1 MVEQKKGPNMKSS
14 KKKETM
20 MKELEI
26 QSKTIQP
33 LHKHPILTDTHT
45 FLTIEHITVNYGKIA
60 ALRDLSLQIPAN
72 RVTVL
77 IGPSGCGKSTTMRC
91 LNALVKIDTGRITYE
106 DTEIQDLS
114 ETDLRR
120 SMGYAIQS
128 VGLMPH
134 LNVEENVDLVPRL
147 LGWPKASRS
156 DRVEKLLKL
165 VRLDP
170 EIYSKKYPHELSG
183 GEAQRIGFA
192 RALGADP
199 PMLLMDEPFGAVDPL
214 NREQLQDEFI
224 RIQRK
229 LHKTVV
235 FVTHDMDEAIR
246 LADYLVIMKDG
257 KIVQADIPEKILASP
272 ADEFVERFLG
282 PDRSLQRLTLF
293 TADRCLKE
301 ALSGSEAT
309 AETYL
314 TDYSNRTYWQ
324 VNEQGEPIAG
334 FTRVGEKIIRREV
347 INGSNTVQQY
357 SSLKECVSKILN
369 LGLPSAAVV
378 CEEGRLCGE
387 VRFETIQQISQG

>member
-1 MVEQKKGPNMKSS
+1 MREP
-14 KKKETM
+14 
-20 MKELEI
+20 
-26 QSKTIQP
+26 
-33 LHKHPILTDTHT
+33 HKQEPESTPPKRMHPILPDTHT
-45 FLTIEHITVNYGKIA
+45 FLTVEHIGVKYGKIE
-60 ALRDLSLQIPAN
+60 ALKDVSLEIPAHK
-72 RVTVL
+72 VTVL
-77 IGPSGCGKSTTMRC
+77 IGPSGCGKSTTLRC
-91 LNALVKIDTGRITYE
+91 LNALVRNDSGLIRYE
-106 DTEIQDLS
+106 DPKIEGLTET
-114 ETDLRR
+114 ELRR
-120 SMGYAIQS
+120 NMGYAIQS

-134 LNVEENVDLVPRL
+134 LSVEENVDLVPRL
-147 LGWPKASRS
+147 LGWPKAERGE
-156 DRVEKLLKL
+156 RVEKLLSL

-170 EIYSKKYPHELSG
+170 KIYSKKYPHQLSG

-192 RALGADP
+192 RALGVDP

-214 NREQLQDEFI
+214 NREQLQNEFI

-246 LADYLVIMKDG
+246 LADFLVIMKDG
-257 KIVQADIPEKILASP
+257 MIVQADTPERVLAAP

-293 TADRCLKE
+293 TADRALEE
-301 ALSGSEAT
+301 ALSGTEERTTSH
-309 AETYL
+309 L
-314 TDYSNRTYWQ
+314 DDCSNRTYWQ
-324 VNEQGEPIAG
+324 VNAQGEPIFG
-334 FTRVGEKIIRREV
+334 SIQVGGKTIRRA
-347 INGSNTVQQY
+347 INGSHTVQQY

>member
-1 MVEQKKGPNMKSS
+1 MDDQKKGKQ
-14 KKKETM
+14 
-20 MKELEI
+20 MKEFQKQEPETTRP
-26 QSKTIQP
+26 Q
-33 LHKHPILTDTHT
+33 HKHPILTDTHT
-45 FLTIEHITVNYGKIA
+45 FLTVEHLVVRYGKIE
-60 ALRDLSLQIPAN
+60 ALQDVSLQIPAN

-77 IGPSGCGKSTTMRC
+77 IGPSGCGKSTTLRC
-91 LNALVKIDTGRITYE
+91 LNGLVKIDKGTIAYE
-106 DTEIQDLS
+106 DAEIEGLS

-120 SMGYAIQS
+120 NMGYAIQS

-134 LNVEENVDLVPRL
+134 LSVEENVDLVPRL
-147 LGWPKASRS
+147 LGWPKSERKQ
-156 DRVEKLLKL
+156 RVEKLLKL

-170 EIYSKKYPHELSG
+170 KIYSKKYPHELSG

-257 KIVQADIPEKILASP
+257 KIVQADTPERVLASP
-272 ADEFVERFLG
+272 SDEFVERFLG

-293 TADRCLKE
+293 TADRCLE
-301 ALSGSEAT
+301 ETLSGTDTDAT
-309 AETYL
+309 TYL
-314 TDYSNRTYWQ
+314 DAHSKRTYWQ
-324 VNEQGEPIAG
+324 VNEQGEPVAG
-334 FTRVGEKIIRREV
+334 FTRVGEKIIKRAIV
-347 INGSNTVQQY
+347 NGSNTVQQY

>member
-1 MVEQKKGPNMKSS
+1 M
-14 KKKETM
+14 
-20 MKELEI
+20 
-26 QSKTIQP
+26 QS
-33 LHKHPILTDTHT
+33 LHKHPILTDTHI
-45 FLTIEHITVNYGKIA
+45 FLQVEHIAVNYGEIA
-60 ALRDLSLQIPAN
+60 ALSDVSLQIPAN

-77 IGPSGCGKSTTMRC
+77 IGPSGCGKSTTLRC
-91 LNALVKIDTGRITYE
+91 LNALVKIDKGSITYE
-106 DTEIQDLS
+106 DEGIQDLS

-134 LNVEENVDLVPRL
+134 LSVEENVDLVPRL
-147 LGWPKASRS
+147 LGWPKASRPE
-156 DRVEKLLKL
+156 RVEKLLRL

-170 EIYSKKYPHELSG
+170 KIYSKKYPHELSG
-183 GEAQRIGFA
+183 GEAQRVGFA

-257 KIVQADIPEKILASP
+257 KIVQADVPQRILAEP
-272 ADEFVERFLG
+272 ADEFVVRFLG

-293 TADRCLKE
+293 TADKCMEKTV
-301 ALSGSEAT
+301 SGHGEN

-314 TDYSNRTYWQ
+314 DSCSNCTYWQ

-334 FTRVGEKIIRREV
+334 YARVGEKIIRRAIV
-347 INGSNTVQQY
+347 NGSHTVQQY
-357 SSLKECVSKILN
+357 ASLKECVSKILN

-378 CEEGRLCGE
+378 CEEGSLCGE
-387 VRFETIQQISQG
+387 VRFETIQKISQG

>member
-1 MVEQKKGPNMKSS
+1 MREPKKQ
-14 KKKETM
+14 ETETKQAHTM
-20 MKELEI
+20 
-26 QSKTIQP
+26 
-33 LHKHPILTDTHT
+33 HPILTDTHT
-45 FLTIEHITVNYGKIA
+45 FLTVENIGVKYGKIE
-60 ALRDLSLQIPAN
+60 ALQDVSIQIPAN

-77 IGPSGCGKSTTMRC
+77 IGPSGCGKSTTLRC
-91 LNALVKIDTGRITYE
+91 LNALVRNDTGIIRYE
-106 DTEIQDLS
+106 DPDIEGLTET
-114 ETDLRR
+114 ELRR
-120 SMGYAIQS
+120 NMGYAIQS

-147 LGWPKASRS
+147 LGWPRS
-156 DRVEKLLKL
+156 ERAQRVEKLLKL

-170 EIYSKKYPHELSG
+170 KVYSKKYPHELSG

-214 NREQLQDEFI
+214 NREQLQNEFI

-235 FVTHDMDEAIR
+235 FVTHDLDEAIR

-257 KIVQADIPEKILASP
+257 KIVQADTPERVLAAP
-272 ADEFVERFLG
+272 LDEFVERFLG

-293 TADRCLKE
+293 TADRAMEE
-301 ALSGSEAT
+301 ALSGTEEGAASH
-309 AETYL
+309 L
-314 TDYSNRTYWQ
+314 DDCSKQTYWQ
-324 VNEQGEPIAG
+324 VNAQGEPIFG
-334 FTRVGEKIIRREV
+334 YTQVGGKIIRRAIV
-347 INGSNTVQQY
+347 NGTHTVQQY

>member
-1 MVEQKKGPNMKSS
+1 MVEQKEGTTTMQA
-14 KKKETM
+14 KE
-20 MKELEI
+20 
-26 QSKTIQP
+26 S
-33 LHKHPILTDTHT
+33 HPVLTNTHT
-45 FLTIEHITVNYGKIA
+45 FLSIEHIGVNYGKIV
-60 ALRDLSLQIPAN
+60 ALEDVTLAFPAN

-77 IGPSGCGKSTTMRC
+77 IGPSGCGKSTTLRC
-91 LNALVKIDTGRITYE
+91 LNALVKIDKGSITYE
-106 DTEIQDLS
+106 DAGIQGLS

-120 SMGYAIQS
+120 NMGYAIQS

-134 LNVEENVDLVPRL
+134 LTVEENVDLVPRL
-147 LGWPKASRS
+147 LGWPKASRTE
-156 DRVEKLLKL
+156 RVEKLLNL
-165 VRLDP
+165 VRLEP

-229 LHKTVV
+229 LLKTVV
-235 FVTHDMDEAIR
+235 FVTHDMSEAVR

-257 KIVQADIPEKILASP
+257 KIVQADIPERILAAP
-272 ADEFVERFLG
+272 ANEFVERFLG

-293 TADRCLKE
+293 TADRMMKKV
-301 ALSGSEAT
+301 LSGTEET
-309 AETYL
+309 AREYL
-314 TDYSNRTYWQ
+314 DTHSNRTYWQ
-324 VNEQGEPIAG
+324 IDTQGKPIAG
-334 FTRVGEKIIRREV
+334 FTRVGEEIIRRP
-347 INGSNTVQQY
+347 IANGSDTVQQY

-369 LGLPSAAVV
+369 SRLPSAAVV

>member
-1 MVEQKKGPNMKSS
+1 
-14 KKKETM
+14 
-20 MKELEI
+20 
-26 QSKTIQP
+26 
-33 LHKHPILTDTHT
+33 
-45 FLTIEHITVNYGKIA
+45 
-60 ALRDLSLQIPAN
+60 
-72 RVTVL
+72 
-77 IGPSGCGKSTTMRC
+77 
-91 LNALVKIDTGRITYE
+91 
-106 DTEIQDLS
+106 
-114 ETDLRR
+114 
-120 SMGYAIQS
+120 MGYAIQS

-134 LNVEENVDLVPRL
+134 LSVEENVDLVPRL

-156 DRVEKLLKL
+156 ERVEKLLRL
-165 VRLDP
+165 VRLEP

-257 KIVQADIPEKILASP
+257 KIVQADIPERILASP

-293 TADRCLKE
+293 TADRWMQM
-301 ALSGSEAT
+301 ALSGTEDEAKQ
-309 AETYL
+309 YL
-314 TDYSNRTYWQ
+314 DGCSNLTYWQ
-324 VNEQGEPIAG
+324 VNTKGEPLAG
-334 FTRVGEKIIRREV
+334 YTRVGDTIIRRAV
-347 INGSNTVQQY
+347 VKGSGTVQQY
-357 SSLKECVSKILN
+357 SSLKECVSKILS

-378 CEEGRLCGE
+378 CEEGKLCGE

>member
-1 MVEQKKGPNMKSS
+1 MDDQKKGKQMR
-14 KKKETM
+14 ETQRHGP
-20 MKELEI
+20 ETTVSN
-26 QSKTIQP
+26 Q
-33 LHKHPILTDTHT
+33 KHPIITGAHT
-45 FLTIEHITVNYGKIA
+45 FLSVEHLGVKYGKIE
-60 ALRDLSLQIPAN
+60 ALQDVTLQIPAN

-77 IGPSGCGKSTTMRC
+77 IGPSGCGKSTTLRC
-91 LNALVKIDTGRITYE
+91 LNGLVRNDKGIIRYQDS
-106 DTEIQDLS
+106 EIQGLS
-114 ETDLRR
+114 VTDLRR
-120 SMGYAIQS
+120 NMGYAIQS

-134 LNVEENVDLVPRL
+134 LTVEENVDLVPRL
-147 LGWPKASRS
+147 LGWPKSERGE
-156 DRVEKLLKL
+156 RVEKLLKL

-170 EIYSKKYPHELSG
+170 RIYRKKYPHELSG

-214 NREQLQDEFI
+214 TREQLQDEFI

-257 KIVQADIPEKILASP
+257 KIVQADTPERVLAAP

-282 PDRSLQRLTLF
+282 PGRSLQRLTLF
-293 TADRCLKE
+293 TADRCLEE
-301 ALSGSEAT
+301 AFSGTGDKAGE
-309 AETYL
+309 YL
-314 TDYSNRTYWQ
+314 DDCSKRTYWQ
-324 VNEQGEPIAG
+324 VNEQGEPVAG
-334 FTRVGEKIIRREV
+334 FTRVGEKILRRLV
-347 INGSNTVQQY
+347 VNGSNTVQQY

-378 CEEGRLCGE
+378 CEEGKLCGE

>member
-1 MVEQKKGPNMKSS
+1 
-14 KKKETM
+14 
-20 MKELEI
+20 MKE
-26 QSKTIQP
+26 K
-33 LHKHPILTDTHT
+33 HKHPILHDTHT
-45 FLTIEHITVNYGKIA
+45 FLTAEHLEVYYGDIV
-60 ALRDLSLQIPAN
+60 ALSDVTLAIPAN

-77 IGPSGCGKSTTMRC
+77 IGPSGCGKSTTLRC
-91 LNALVKIDTGRITYE
+91 INALVKLDGGSIKYE
-106 DTEIQDLS
+106 DEAIQGLD

-134 LNVEENVDLVPRL
+134 LTVEENVDLVPRL
-147 LGWPKASRS
+147 LGWPKASRGE
-156 DRVEKLLKL
+156 RVEKLLSL
-165 VRLDP
+165 VRLEP

-224 RIQRK
+224 RIQRQLK
-229 LHKTVV
+229 KTVI

-257 KIVQADIPEKILASP
+257 KIVQADTPERILSHP
-272 ADEFVERFLG
+272 HDEFVQRFLG
-282 PDRSLQRLTLF
+282 PDRALQLLTLF
-293 TADRCLKE
+293 TADQWME
-301 ALSGSEAT
+301 DALSGADEGT
-309 AETYL
+309 ETTL
-314 TDYSNRTYWQ
+314 EECINQTYWQ
-324 VNEQGEPIAG
+324 LNAQGEPIAG
-334 FTRVGEKIIRREV
+334 YARAGERVIKRSITHASHI
-347 INGSNTVQQY
+347 VQQY

-378 CEEGRLCGE
+378 DGDGRLCGE
-387 VRFETIQQISQG
+387 VRFETIQKISRG

>member
-1 MVEQKKGPNMKSS
+1 MDEQKRGKQMREDHMHEAEMQ
-14 KKKETM
+14 KKPT
-20 MKELEI
+20 
-26 QSKTIQP
+26 
-33 LHKHPILTDTHT
+33 HPILTDTHT
-45 FLTIEHITVNYGKIA
+45 FLSIEHIAVNYGKIA
-60 ALRDLSLQIPAN
+60 ALQDVSLQIPAN
-72 RVTVL
+72 KVTVL
-77 IGPSGCGKSTTMRC
+77 IGPSGCGKSTTLRC
-91 LNALVKIDTGRITYE
+91 LNALVRNDKGIIRYE
-106 DTEIQDLS
+106 DAKIEGLS

-120 SMGYAIQS
+120 NMGYAIQS

-147 LGWPKASRS
+147 LGWSKASRS
-156 DRVEKLLKL
+156 ERVGKLLKL
-165 VRLDP
+165 VRLKP

-214 NREQLQDEFI
+214 NRVQLQDEFV

-235 FVTHDMDEAIR
+235 FVTHDLDEAIR

-257 KIVQADIPEKILASP
+257 RIVQADTPERILASP
-272 ADEFVERFLG
+272 ADEFVELFLG

-293 TADRCLKE
+293 TADRCLEE
-301 ALSGSEAT
+301 ALSGNEDNAPD
-309 AETYL
+309 YL
-314 TDYSNRTYWQ
+314 DACSKRTYWQ
-324 VNEQGEPIAG
+324 VNAQGEPVAG
-334 FTRVGEKIIRREV
+334 YTRVGEKIIRRAV
-347 INGSNTVQQY
+347 VNGSGTVQQY

>member
-1 MVEQKKGPNMKSS
+1 MDEQKKGTEMNTP
-14 KKKETM
+14 
-20 MKELEI
+20 EI
-26 QSKTIQP
+26 RSTTKLSQHS
-33 LHKHPILTDTHT
+33 HPILTDTHS
-45 FLTIEHITVNYGKIA
+45 FLTLENIGVNYGKIA
-60 ALRDLSLQIPAN
+60 ALQDVFLQIPAN

-77 IGPSGCGKSTTMRC
+77 IGPSGCGKSTTLRC
-91 LNALVKIDTGRITYE
+91 LNALVRIDKGSIKYE
-106 DTEIQDLS
+106 DTEIQGLS

-134 LNVEENVDLVPRL
+134 LSVEENVDLVPRL
-147 LGWPKASRS
+147 LGWPKALRS
-156 DRVEKLLKL
+156 ERVEKLLKL

-170 EIYSKKYPHELSG
+170 KIYSKKYPHELSG

-257 KIVQADIPEKILASP
+257 KIVQADIPERILAAP

-293 TADRCLKE
+293 TADRCLEK
-301 ALSGSEAT
+301 ALSSLEEN
-309 AETYL
+309 AEKYL
-314 TDYSNRTYWQ
+314 AGCSNRTYWQ
-324 VNEQGEPIAG
+324 VNEQGKPIAG
-334 FTRVGEKIIRREV
+334 YTRVREKIIRREV
-347 INGSNTVQQY
+347 VNGSNTVQQY

-378 CEEGRLCGE
+378 SEEGRLCGE

>member
-1 MVEQKKGPNMKSS
+1 MDEQRKGRQMRELQVQQTVMKKQR
-14 KKKETM
+14 
-20 MKELEI
+20 I
-26 QSKTIQP
+26 
-33 LHKHPILTDTHT
+33 HPILTDTHT
-45 FLTIEHITVNYGKIA
+45 FLTIDHIGVDYGEIA
-60 ALRDLSLQIPAN
+60 ALQDVTLAIPAN
-72 RVTVL
+72 KVTVI
-77 IGPSGCGKSTTMRC
+77 IGPSGCGKSTTLRC
-91 LNALVKIDTGRITYE
+91 LNALVRIDKGSITYE
-106 DTEIQDLS
+106 DAEIQGLN

-134 LNVEENVDLVPRL
+134 LSVEENVDLVPRL

-156 DRVEKLLKL
+156 ERVEKLLRL
-165 VRLDP
+165 VRLEP

-257 KIVQADIPEKILASP
+257 KIVQADIPERILASP

-293 TADRCLKE
+293 TADRWMQM
-301 ALSGSEAT
+301 ALSGTEDEAKQ
-309 AETYL
+309 YL
-314 TDYSNRTYWQ
+314 DGCSNLTYWQ
-324 VNEQGEPIAG
+324 VNTKGEPLAG
-334 FTRVGEKIIRREV
+334 YTRVGDTIIRRAV
-347 INGSNTVQQY
+347 VKGSGTVQQY
-357 SSLKECVSKILN
+357 SSLKECVSKILS

-378 CEEGRLCGE
+378 CEEGKLCGE

>member
-1 MVEQKKGPNMKSS
+1 MKSS

-314 TDYSNRTYWQ
+314 TDYSNRTYWL

-334 FTRVGEKIIRREV
+334 FTRVGEKILRREV

>member
-1 MVEQKKGPNMKSS
+1 MREPQMQETEQHS
-14 KKKETM
+14 KKKEATTM
-20 MKELEI
+20 HSTTMHTHT
-26 QSKTIQP
+26 S
-33 LHKHPILTDTHT
+33 HPILTDTHV
-45 FLTIEHITVNYGKIA
+45 FLTVEHIGVHYGKIA
-60 ALRDLSLQIPAN
+60 ALEDVSLQIPAN
-72 RVTVL
+72 KVTVL
-77 IGPSGCGKSTTMRC
+77 IGPSGCGKSTTLRC
-91 LNALVKIDTGRITYE
+91 LNALVRNDKGIIRYE
-106 DTEIQDLS
+106 DPEIEGLTET
-114 ETDLRR
+114 ELRR
-120 SMGYAIQS
+120 NMGYAIQS

-134 LNVEENVDLVPRL
+134 LTVEENVDLVPRL
-147 LGWPKASRS
+147 LGWPKASRPE
-156 DRVEKLLKL
+156 RVEKLLKL
-165 VRLDP
+165 VRLEP

-246 LADYLVIMKDG
+246 LADYLILMKDG
-257 KIVQADIPEKILASP
+257 KIVQADTPERILASP
-272 ADEFVERFLG
+272 KDEFVERFLG

-293 TADRCLKE
+293 TADRCLEE
-301 ALSGSEAT
+301 ALSGTEDNAKQ
-309 AETYL
+309 YL
-314 TDYSNRTYWQ
+314 DDCSNRTYWQ
-324 VNEQGEPIAG
+324 INTKKEPIAG
-334 FTRVGEKIIRREV
+334 YTRVGEKIVRRAIV
-347 INGSNTVQQY
+347 NGSGTVQQY

>member
-1 MVEQKKGPNMKSS
+1 MDDQKKGKQ
-14 KKKETM
+14 
-20 MKELEI
+20 MKEFQKQEPETTRP
-26 QSKTIQP
+26 Q
-33 LHKHPILTDTHT
+33 HKHPILTDTHT
-45 FLTIEHITVNYGKIA
+45 FLTVEHLVVRYGKIE
-60 ALRDLSLQIPAN
+60 ALQDVSLQIPAN

-77 IGPSGCGKSTTMRC
+77 IGPSGCGKSTTLRC
-91 LNALVKIDTGRITYE
+91 LNGLVKIDEGTIAYE
-106 DTEIQDLS
+106 DAEIEGLS
-114 ETDLRR
+114 VTDLRR
-120 SMGYAIQS
+120 NMGYAIQS

-134 LNVEENVDLVPRL
+134 LSVEENVDLVPRL
-147 LGWPKASRS
+147 LGWPKSERKQ
-156 DRVEKLLKL
+156 RVEKLLKL

-170 EIYSKKYPHELSG
+170 KIYSKKYPHELSG

-257 KIVQADIPEKILASP
+257 KIMQADIPERILAAP
-272 ADEFVERFLG
+272 ANEFVERFLG
-282 PDRSLQRLTLF
+282 PDRALQRLTLF
-293 TADRCLKE
+293 TADRMMEKV
-301 ALSGSEAT
+301 LSGTGET
-309 AETYL
+309 AKEYL
-314 TDYSNRTYWQ
+314 DTHSNRTYWQ
-324 VNEQGEPIAG
+324 VDTQGKPIAG
-334 FTRVGEKIIRREV
+334 YTRVGEEIIRRP
-347 INGSNTVQQY
+347 IAKGSDTVQQY

-369 LGLPSAAVV
+369 SGLPSAAVV

>member
-1 MVEQKKGPNMKSS
+1 MDDQKKEATIKMQSPEKI
-14 KKKETM
+14 ETEKDSTTM
-20 MKELEI
+20 QAK
-26 QSKTIQP
+26 
-33 LHKHPILTDTHT
+33 HNHPILTNTHT
-45 FLTIEHITVNYGKIA
+45 FLTVEHIGVHYGKIA
-60 ALRDLSLQIPAN
+60 ALQDVSLQIPAN

-77 IGPSGCGKSTTMRC
+77 IGPSGCGKSTTLRC
-91 LNALVKIDTGRITYE
+91 LNALVRNDKGTIRYE
-106 DTEIQDLS
+106 DPEIEGLS
-114 ETDLRR
+114 ETELRR
-120 SMGYAIQS
+120 NMGYAIQS

-134 LNVEENVDLVPRL
+134 LTVEENVDLVPRL
-147 LGWPKASRS
+147 LGWPKASRPE
-156 DRVEKLLKL
+156 RVEKLLKL
-165 VRLDP
+165 VRLEP

-235 FVTHDMDEAIR
+235 FVTHDLDEAIR

-257 KIVQADIPEKILASP
+257 KIVQAETPERILATP

-293 TADRCLKE
+293 TADRCLEE
-301 ALSGSEAT
+301 ALSGT
-309 AETYL
+309 DDNVKQYL
-314 TDYSNRTYWQ
+314 NDCSNRTYWQ
-324 VNEQGEPIAG
+324 VNGKGEPLAG
-334 FTRVGEKIIRREV
+334 YSRVGEKIFRREV

>member
-1 MVEQKKGPNMKSS
+1 MDEKKKGKLMREP
-14 KKKETM
+14 KKQEPETT
-20 MKELEI
+20 
-26 QSKTIQP
+26 QSHTM
-33 LHKHPILTDTHT
+33 HPILTDTHT
-45 FLTIEHITVNYGKIA
+45 FLTVENIGVKYGKIE
-60 ALRDLSLQIPAN
+60 ALQDVSIQIPAN

-77 IGPSGCGKSTTMRC
+77 IGPSGCGKSTTLRC
-91 LNALVKIDTGRITYE
+91 LNGLVRNDTGIIRYE
-106 DTEIQDLS
+106 DPEIEGLSVTE
-114 ETDLRR
+114 LRR
-120 SMGYAIQS
+120 NMGYAIQS

-134 LNVEENVDLVPRL
+134 LTVEENVDLVPRL
-147 LGWPKASRS
+147 LGWQKSERGE
-156 DRVEKLLKL
+156 RVEKLLRL

-170 EIYSKKYPHELSG
+170 KIYRKKYPHELSG

-214 NREQLQDEFI
+214 NREQLQNEFI

-257 KIVQADIPEKILASP
+257 KIVQADTPERVLAAP

-293 TADRCLKE
+293 TADRCLE
-301 ALSGSEAT
+301 ETFSGTDDRAGE
-309 AETYL
+309 YL
-314 TDYSNRTYWQ
+314 DDCSNRTYWQ
-324 VNEQGEPIAG
+324 INEQGEPVAG
-334 FTRVGEKIIRREV
+334 YTRLGEKIIRRA
-347 INGSNTVQQY
+347 IANGSNTVQQY

-378 CEEGRLCGE
+378 CEEGKLCGE

>member
-1 MVEQKKGPNMKSS
+1 
-14 KKKETM
+14 
-20 MKELEI
+20 MKEH
-26 QSKTIQP
+26 
-33 LHKHPILTDTHT
+33 HKHPILTDTHT
-45 FLTIEHITVNYGKIA
+45 FLTVEHIAVNYGQIA
-60 ALRDLSLQIPAN
+60 ALQDVTLAIPAN

-77 IGPSGCGKSTTMRC
+77 IGPSGCGKSTTLRC
-91 LNALVKIDTGRITYE
+91 LNALVKLDKGSITY
-106 DTEIQDLS
+106 DDKAIQNLS
-114 ETDLRR
+114 STDLRR

-134 LNVEENVDLVPRL
+134 LSVEENVDLVPRL
-147 LGWPKASRS
+147 LGWPKSSRKE
-156 DRVEKLLKL
+156 RVEKLLSL
-165 VRLDP
+165 VRLEP
-170 EIYSKKYPHELSG
+170 EIYSNKYPHELSG

-224 RIQRK
+224 RIQRQLK
-229 LHKTVV
+229 KTVV

-257 KIVQADIPEKILASP
+257 RIVQADTPEQILSHP
-272 ADEFVERFLG
+272 QDEFVERFLG

-293 TADRCLKE
+293 TADQWMEE
-301 ALSGSEAT
+301 AMSGSKNNVEQALG
-309 AETYL
+309 EG
-314 TDYSNRTYWQ
+314 SNQTYWILNAKGQ
-324 VNEQGEPIAG
+324 PIAG
-334 FTRVGEKIIRREV
+334 YARVGEKIIHRPV
-347 INGSNTVQQY
+347 SNASHWVQQY

-387 VRFETIQQISQG
+387 VRFETIQKISRG

>member
-1 MVEQKKGPNMKSS
+1 MDEQRKGRQMRELQVQQTVMKKQR
-14 KKKETM
+14 
-20 MKELEI
+20 I
-26 QSKTIQP
+26 
-33 LHKHPILTDTHT
+33 HPILTDTHT
-45 FLTIEHITVNYGKIA
+45 FLTIDHIGVDYGEIA
-60 ALRDLSLQIPAN
+60 ALQDVTLSIPAN
-72 RVTVL
+72 KVTVI
-77 IGPSGCGKSTTMRC
+77 IGPSGCGKSTTLRC
-91 LNALVKIDTGRITYE
+91 LNALARIDKGSITYE
-106 DTEIQDLS
+106 DAEIQGLN

-134 LNVEENVDLVPRL
+134 LSVEENVDLVPRL

-156 DRVEKLLKL
+156 ERVEKLLRL
-165 VRLDP
+165 VRLEP

-235 FVTHDMDEAIR
+235 FVTHDMVEAIR

-257 KIVQADIPEKILASP
+257 KIVQADIPERILASP

-293 TADRCLKE
+293 TADRWMQM
-301 ALSGSEAT
+301 ALSGTEDEAKQ
-309 AETYL
+309 YL
-314 TDYSNRTYWQ
+314 DGCSNLTYWQ
-324 VNEQGEPIAG
+324 VNTKGEPLAG
-334 FTRVGEKIIRREV
+334 YTRVGDTIIRRAV
-347 INGSNTVQQY
+347 VKGSGTVQQY
-357 SSLKECVSKILN
+357 SSLKECVSKILS

-378 CEEGRLCGE
+378 CEEGKLCGE

>member
-1 MVEQKKGPNMKSS
+1 M
-14 KKKETM
+14 
-20 MKELEI
+20 
-26 QSKTIQP
+26 QS
-33 LHKHPILTDTHT
+33 HHNHPVLTDTHS
-45 FLTIEHITVNYGKIA
+45 FLTVKNIAVNYGEIA
-60 ALRDLSLQIPAN
+60 ALQDVTLSIPAN

-77 IGPSGCGKSTTMRC
+77 IGPSGCGKSTTLRC
-91 LNALVKIDTGRITYE
+91 LNGLVKIDGGSITYE
-106 DTEIQDLS
+106 DEGIQDLS

-134 LNVEENVDLVPRL
+134 LSVEENVDLVPRL
-147 LGWPKASRS
+147 LGWPKASRTE
-156 DRVEKLLKL
+156 RVEKLLKL
-165 VRLDP
+165 VRLEP

-224 RIQRK
+224 RIQRQLK
-229 LHKTVV
+229 KTVV
-235 FVTHDMDEAIR
+235 FVTHDLDEAIR

-257 KIVQADIPEKILASP
+257 KIVQADAPERILASP
-272 ADEFVERFLG
+272 RGEFVERFLG
-282 PDRSLQRLTLF
+282 PDRALQRLTLI
-293 TADRCLKE
+293 TADRLMEKV
-301 ALSGSEAT
+301 LSGVEEKPALAPDES
-309 AETYL
+309 
-314 TDYSNRTYWQ
+314 SNRTYWQ
-324 VNEQGEPIAG
+324 VDAEGKPIAG
-334 FTRVGEKIIRREV
+334 YAWVGDKAIRRLIV
-347 INGSNTVQQY
+347 NGTHTVQQY